1 MEFDELKQLVE
12 SNAKSIEA
20 LSNESAA
27 ARQELR
33 EGLRET
39 KAIVDSSA
47 KAILALAEQSTGD
60 RQNLI
65 NLGREVRELK
75 ESSIVQRDVANA
87 LLKIASDHEK
97 RLTQLVGYS
106 ITGESD
112 RLDLLERLQKL
123 EQQVKQ
129 LTEGNK

>member
-39 KAIVDSSA
+39 RAIVDSNA
-47 KAILALAEQSTGD
+47 KAILGLAEQSTQD
-60 RQNLI
+60 RLRTENLR
-65 NLGREVRELK
+65 LSVVDLRD
-75 ESSIVQRDVANA
+75 SSLA

-112 RLDLLERLQKL
+112 RLDLLERVQKL

-129 LTEGNK
+129 LKNE